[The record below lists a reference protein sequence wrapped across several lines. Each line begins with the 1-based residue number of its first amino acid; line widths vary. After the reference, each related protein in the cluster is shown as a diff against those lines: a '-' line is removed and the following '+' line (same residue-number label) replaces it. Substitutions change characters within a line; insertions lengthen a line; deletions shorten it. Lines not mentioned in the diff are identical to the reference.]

1 MEKVGRKV
9 MLMTLRLLLGILAVP
24 DAEQENFSVPNY
36 FWQSWKWSQ
45 VKVTIRIFRQSIQ
58 AAAEF
63 ILKDR
68 EELDFNIYN
77 SVIAKNTKKEC

>member
-1 MEKVGRKV
+1 
-9 MLMTLRLLLGILAVP
+9 MTLRLLLGTLAVP
-24 DAEQENFSVPNY
+24 DAEWENSSVPNY

-45 VKVTIRIFRQSIQ
+45 VKVTIRVFIRSTQ

-68 EELDFNIYN
+68 EELDFNTYN
-77 SVIAKNTKKEC
+77 SVIAKNTKKKKVLAEAKLKT

>member
-1 MEKVGRKV
+1 

-24 DAEQENFSVPNY
+24 GAEWENFSVPNY

-45 VKVTIRIFRQSIQ
+45 VKVTIRIFIQSTQ
-58 AAAEF
+58 AAVEF

-68 EELDFNIYN
+68 EELDFNTYN
-77 SVIAKNTKKEC
+77 SVKYKKKKVLAEAKLKT